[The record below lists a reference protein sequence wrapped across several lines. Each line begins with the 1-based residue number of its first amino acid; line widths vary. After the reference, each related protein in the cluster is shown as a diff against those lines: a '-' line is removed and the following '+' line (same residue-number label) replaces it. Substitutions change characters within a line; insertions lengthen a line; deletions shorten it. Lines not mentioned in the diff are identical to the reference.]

1 MQFKH
6 APAAV
11 SVSFDDPNLVSAA
24 GLVPVMRLAERAGL
38 RELADRWLTVPS
50 DKGANAGLKVTSLVG
65 GMVAGADSIDDMAL
79 LRHGGMRKLF
89 TKLYAP
95 STLGSFLRA
104 FTFGHVRQLDAV
116 ASRFLA
122 GLSEAAPALGGGP
135 DDGWV
140 FVDVD
145 DTIIEVHGHQKQGA
159 GFGHSGV
166 RGLNAFL
173 ATAATT
179 IPAPVVLAQRLR
191 RGGAG
196 SPRGAARLVHDSLT
210 TLRRLPGMKGSRV
223 LLRADSAF
231 YGHATIGAAIRAGA
245 AVSVTARMNPAI
257 KRAIATIP
265 GDAWEAIEYTD
276 AIYDQDTM
284 RWVSSAEVAE
294 VPFTAFTSRK
304 NADHVTGRLVVR
316 RIPELN
322 RKADAGQLTLFDM
335 HRFHAFF
342 TTSTLDTGTADKT
355 HRGHAIIEQVN
366 ADLKNSALAH
376 LPSGVFTA
384 NAAWLVL
391 AVIAFNLTR
400 AAATITGTGM
410 AKATTATIRRKLVT
424 VPARIASSARRITL
438 HLPEQWPWELAWT
451 ALLDH
456 IGGSPPPA
464 PTI

>member
-24 GLVPVMRLAERAGL
+24 GLVPIMKLAEKAGLRRLAER
-38 RELADRWLTVPS
+38 WLSVPT
-50 DKGANAGLKVTSLVG
+50 DKGANAGLKVASLVG

-89 TKLYAP
+89 TSCYAP

-122 GLSEAAPALGGGP
+122 NLSEAAPVLGGGA

-159 GFGHSGV
+159 GFGYSGV
-166 RGLNAFL
+166 RGLNALL

-179 IPAPVVLAQRLR
+179 MSAPVVLAQRLR

-196 SPRGAARLVHDSLT
+196 SPRGAARLVRDSLA
-210 TLRRLPGMKGSRV
+210 TLRRLPGMRNARV

-231 YGHATIGAAIRAGA
+231 YGHATIGAANRAGA
-245 AVSVTARMNPAI
+245 AVSVTARMDSAI
-257 KRAIATIP
+257 KRAITTIP
-265 GDAWEAIEYTD
+265 DDAWEAIEYTD
-276 AIYDQDTM
+276 AIYDEDTK
-284 RWVSSAEVAE
+284 RWVSTAEVAE

-304 NADHVTGRLVVR
+304 KAEHIVGRLVVR

-322 RKADAGQLTLFDM
+322 QHNLDQPTLFDT

-342 TTSTLDTGTADKT
+342 TTSTLDTVTADKT

-366 ADLKNSALAH
+366 ADLKHSALAH
-376 LPSGVFTA
+376 LPSGVFNA

-391 AVIAFNLTR
+391 AVIAFNLAR
-400 AAATITGTGM
+400 AAATIAGAGL

-438 HLPEQWPWELAWT
+438 HLPDQWPWELAWT
-451 ALLDH
+451 ALFDH
-456 IGGSPPPA
+456 VGGSPPPA
-464 PTI
+464 PTT